1 MRYLI
6 LHINC
11 PDQIGIIAQF
21 TGILY
26 NYGINVLNLEQ
37 HVESDEKLF
46 FMRIH
51 SDLQNMAISED
62 ALNEILLA
70 QVKRM
75 NAKIQ
80 FYYPEKLKR
89 MAIFV
94 TKESAPLY
102 DLLIKHQSGE
112 LPCEIPCVVS
122 NHKYLENIVNQFQI
136 PFFHFP
142 ITPNIKAK
150 QEQKI
155 KMLIKKENVFS
166 NCNDLID
173 DKIYSLINV
182 QECFPQ

>member
-11 PDQIGIIAQF
+11 PDQSGIIAKF

-26 NYGINVLNLEQ
+26 DHGVNVLNVEQ
-37 HVESDEKLF
+37 HVEPDEKLF

-51 SDLQNMAISED
+51 SDLKNMQISQD

-70 QVKRM
+70 QVKKM
-75 NAKIQ
+75 NANIQ

-112 LPCEIPCVVS
+112 LPCDIPFVIS
-122 NHKYLENIVNQFQI
+122 NHPVSYTHLTLPTICSV
-136 PFFHFP
+136 
-142 ITPNIKAK
+142 
-150 QEQKI
+150 
-155 KMLIKKENVFS
+155 
-166 NCNDLID
+166 
-173 DKIYSLINV
+173 
-182 QECFPQ
+182 